1 MKVPQ
6 ILTYALLILCCN
18 LSFSQK
24 TSLST
29 LPSGIYLNKEVLS
42 ISATLESESYKT
54 LFAAVK
60 AADLEEVLGMSG
72 PFTFFAPSNSAF
84 SQFTSEELNELFKEE
99 NKKKLKD
106 LLTYH
111 IVAGNLTASK
121 ILRAMCKG
129 EGKASFTTVQ
139 GNKIMATMQGTD
151 IILADTQGNT
161 AKITVADVGQ
171 SNGVIHE
178 IDSVISPTKI

>member
-6 ILTYALLILCCN
+6 ILACTCLLFCFN
-18 LSFSQK
+18 LSLAQTS
-24 TSLST
+24 SLST
-29 LPSGIYLNKEVLS
+29 LSSSIYLEKGVSS
-42 ISATLESESYKT
+42 ISTALNSEGYKT

-60 AADLEEVLGMSG
+60 AADLEDVLGMSG
-72 PFTFFAPSNSAF
+72 PFTFFAPSNNAF
-84 SQFTSEELNELFKEE
+84 SQFTSEELKELFKEE

-121 ILRAMCKG
+121 ILRAMCRG
-129 EGKASFTTVQ
+129 EGKATFTTVQ
-139 GNKIMATMQGTD
+139 GNKITATMRGTD
-151 IILADTQGNT
+151 IILADAHGNT

-178 IDSVISPTKI
+178 IDSVILPTKI

>member
-6 ILTYALLILCCN
+6 ILAYAVLLLFLN
-18 LSFSQK
+18 LSFGQ
-24 TSLST
+24 TNSLST
-29 LPSGIYLNKEVLS
+29 VPSGMYLDSKVSS
-42 ISATLESESYKT
+42 ISNTLNSEAYKMI
-54 LFAAVK
+54 FAAVK
-60 AADLEEVLGMSG
+60 AADLEDVLGMSG
-72 PFTFFAPSNSAF
+72 PFTFFAPANNAF
-84 SQFTSEELNELFKEE
+84 SQFTAEELDELFKEE

-121 ILRAMCKG
+121 ILRAMCRGGG
-129 EGKASFTTVQ
+129 EASFTTVQ
-139 GNKIMATMQGTD
+139 GNKITATMQGTD
-151 IILADTQGNT
+151 IVLADINGNT

-178 IDSVISPTKI
+178 IDSIISPTKI